1 MFKHDFGQADIVV
14 CFLMP
19 EMLQKF
25 SQKLMKHRKKEQI
38 IFSNSFQI
46 PNLDLMEEVKTGK
59 GLLFKNVAVVYKDEI
74 NAVHRERIDLS
85 IPAVEPSWYQ
95 PAIRKKLSLWLDEQ
109 NILPTMIMQ
118 VALPSSGGK
127 EFDMEARFL
136 DVPIDEFTK
145 EDVVNAAIYHRCRTV
160 KSALGFD
167 EEEMRH
173 SLFMYLHN
181 LDKIETGEDFTPV
194 PYDPSYKVP
203 AK

>member
-1 MFKHDFGQADIVV
+1 MEKEVIVPAGEV
-14 CFLMP
+14 VVDAKDAPIDEEL
-19 EMLQKF
+19 LV
-25 SQKLMKHRKKEQI
+25 LGKKEEKVVNKATKKAGKSTI
-38 IFSNSFQI
+38 
-46 PNLDLMEEVKTGK
+46 K

-95 PAIRKKLSLWLDEQ
+95 PAVRKKLSLWLDEQ

-181 LDKIETGEDFTPV
+181 LDKIETGEDFTSV
-194 PYDPSYKVP
+194 PYDPEYKVP

>member
-1 MFKHDFGQADIVV
+1 MKEENIVPAGEV
-14 CFLMP
+14 VVDAKDAPIDEEL
-19 EMLQKF
+19 LV
-25 SQKLMKHRKKEQI
+25 LGKKEEKVANKATKKAGKSTI
-38 IFSNSFQI
+38 
-46 PNLDLMEEVKTGK
+46 K

-127 EFDMEARFL
+127 EFDMDARFL

-194 PYDPSYKVP
+194 PYDPEYKVP

>member
-1 MFKHDFGQADIVV
+1 MKEENIVPAGEV
-14 CFLMP
+14 VVDAKDAPIDEEL
-19 EMLQKF
+19 LV
-25 SQKLMKHRKKEQI
+25 LGKKEEKVVNKATKKAGKSTI
-38 IFSNSFQI
+38 
-46 PNLDLMEEVKTGK
+46 K

-127 EFDMEARFL
+127 EFDMDARFL

-194 PYDPSYKVP
+194 PYDPEYKVP

>member
-1 MFKHDFGQADIVV
+1 MKEENIIPAGEVV
-14 CFLMP
+14 VDAKDAPIDEEL
-19 EMLQKF
+19 LV
-25 SQKLMKHRKKEQI
+25 LGKKEEKVVNKATKKAGKSI
-38 IFSNSFQI
+38 I
-46 PNLDLMEEVKTGK
+46 K

-74 NAVHRERIDLS
+74 NAVHRERVDLS

-127 EFDMEARFL
+127 EFDMDARFL
-136 DVPIDEFTK
+136 DVAIDEFTK
-145 EDVVNAAIYHRCRTV
+145 EDVVNAAIYYRCRTV

>member
-1 MFKHDFGQADIVV
+1 MKEEVV
-14 CFLMP
+14 MP
-19 EMLQKF
+19 VGEVVVDAKDAPIDEEMLV
-25 SQKLMKHRKKEQI
+25 LGKKEEKVVNKATKKAGKSTI
-38 IFSNSFQI
+38 
-46 PNLDLMEEVKTGK
+46 K

-85 IPAVEPSWYQ
+85 IPEVEPSWYQ
-95 PAIRKKLSLWLDEQ
+95 AAIRKKLSLWLDEQ

-127 EFDMEARFL
+127 EFDMDARFL

-167 EEEMRH
+167 EEEMRR

-181 LDKIETGEDFTPV
+181 LDKIETGEDFTAV
-194 PYDPSYKVP
+194 PYDPAYKVP

>member
-1 MFKHDFGQADIVV
+1 MKEENIVPAGEIVV
-14 CFLMP
+14 DAADAPIDEEL
-19 EMLQKF
+19 LV
-25 SQKLMKHRKKEQI
+25 LGKKEEKVVNKAAKKAGKSTI
-38 IFSNSFQI
+38 
-46 PNLDLMEEVKTGK
+46 K

>member
-1 MFKHDFGQADIVV
+1 MKEENIVPAGEV
-14 CFLMP
+14 VVDAKDAPIDEEL
-19 EMLQKF
+19 LV
-25 SQKLMKHRKKEQI
+25 LGKKEEKVVNKAAKKAGKSTI
-38 IFSNSFQI
+38 
-46 PNLDLMEEVKTGK
+46 K

-85 IPAVEPSWYQ
+85 IPSVEPSWYQ

-136 DVPIDEFTK
+136 DVSIDEFTK

-181 LDKIETGEDFTPV
+181 LDKIETGEDFTVV
-194 PYDPSYKVP
+194 PYDPTYKVP

>member
-1 MFKHDFGQADIVV
+1 MKEENIIPAGEIVV
-14 CFLMP
+14 DAKDAPIDEEL
-19 EMLQKF
+19 LV
-25 SQKLMKHRKKEQI
+25 LGKKEEKVANKATKKAGKSTI
-38 IFSNSFQI
+38 
-46 PNLDLMEEVKTGK
+46 K

-127 EFDMEARFL
+127 EFDMDARFL
-136 DVPIDEFTK
+136 DVPIDDFTK

-181 LDKIETGEDFTPV
+181 LDKIETGEDFAPV

>member
-1 MFKHDFGQADIVV
+1 MEKENIIPAGEVV
-14 CFLMP
+14 VDAKDAPIDEEL
-19 EMLQKF
+19 LV
-25 SQKLMKHRKKEQI
+25 LGKKEEKVVNKATKKAGKSTI
-38 IFSNSFQI
+38 
-46 PNLDLMEEVKTGK
+46 K

-127 EFDMEARFL
+127 EFDMDARFL
-136 DVPIDEFTK
+136 DVSIGEFTK

>member
-1 MFKHDFGQADIVV
+1 MKEENIVPAGEIVV
-14 CFLMP
+14 DAKDAPIDEEL
-19 EMLQKF
+19 LV
-25 SQKLMKHRKKEQI
+25 LGKKEEKVVNKATKKAGKSTI
-38 IFSNSFQI
+38 
-46 PNLDLMEEVKTGK
+46 K

-95 PAIRKKLSLWLDEQ
+95 AAIRKKLSLWLDEQ

-127 EFDMEARFL
+127 EFDMDARFL

-167 EEEMRH
+167 EEEMRR

-194 PYDPSYKVP
+194 PYDPEYKVP

>member
-1 MFKHDFGQADIVV
+1 MKEENIVPAGEIVV
-14 CFLMP
+14 DAADAPIDEEVLV
-19 EMLQKF
+19 LG
-25 SQKLMKHRKKEQI
+25 KKEEKVVNKAAKKAGKSTI
-38 IFSNSFQI
+38 
-46 PNLDLMEEVKTGK
+46 K
-59 GLLFKNVAVVYKDEI
+59 GLLFKNVSVVYKDEI

-127 EFDMEARFL
+127 EFDMDARFL
-136 DVPIDEFTK
+136 DVAIGDFTK

-181 LDKIETGEDFTPV
+181 LDKIETGEDFTAV
-194 PYDPSYKVP
+194 PYDPTYKVP

>member
-1 MFKHDFGQADIVV
+1 MKEENIVPAGEIVV
-14 CFLMP
+14 DATDAPIDEEL
-19 EMLQKF
+19 LV
-25 SQKLMKHRKKEQI
+25 LGKKEEKVVNKAAKKAGKSTI
-38 IFSNSFQI
+38 
-46 PNLDLMEEVKTGK
+46 K

-127 EFDMEARFL
+127 EFDMDARFL

-181 LDKIETGEDFTPV
+181 LDKIETGEDFSPV

>member
-1 MFKHDFGQADIVV
+1 MKEENIVPAGEIVV
-14 CFLMP
+14 DAKDAPIDEEL
-19 EMLQKF
+19 LV
-25 SQKLMKHRKKEQI
+25 LGKKEEKVVNKATKKAGKSTI
-38 IFSNSFQI
+38 
-46 PNLDLMEEVKTGK
+46 K

-127 EFDMEARFL
+127 EFDMDARFL
-136 DVPIDEFTK
+136 DVDIDEFTK

-167 EEEMRH
+167 EEEMRR

>member
-1 MFKHDFGQADIVV
+1 MKEENIVPAGEIVV
-14 CFLMP
+14 DAKDAPIDEEL
-19 EMLQKF
+19 LV
-25 SQKLMKHRKKEQI
+25 LGKKEEKVANKATKKAGKSTI
-38 IFSNSFQI
+38 
-46 PNLDLMEEVKTGK
+46 K

-85 IPAVEPSWYQ
+85 IPEVEPSWYQ
-95 PAIRKKLSLWLDEQ
+95 AAIRKKLSLWLDEQ

>member
-1 MFKHDFGQADIVV
+1 MKEENIVPAGEV
-14 CFLMP
+14 VVDAKDAPIDEEL
-19 EMLQKF
+19 LV
-25 SQKLMKHRKKEQI
+25 LGKKEEKVVNKAAKKAGKSTI
-38 IFSNSFQI
+38 
-46 PNLDLMEEVKTGK
+46 K

-181 LDKIETGEDFTPV
+181 LDKIETGEDFTVV
-194 PYDPSYKVP
+194 PYDPTYKVP